1 MQCVPIYCLADVE
14 RASPK
19 GAVAQDAASTVPP
32 ILSLDDI
39 TSMEDITSLE
49 NLQLDDLKT
58 GVGRG
63 AAESSPDR
71 VRNFRR
77 TVKAMSTQVTPQT
90 SPLGELIV
98 THLEF
103 TFLYM

>member
-1 MQCVPIYCLADVE
+1 ME
-14 RASPK
+14 TRASESA
-19 GAVAQDAASTVPP
+19 GAAASSSVPP

-49 NLQLDDLKT
+49 NLQLDDVKP
-58 GVGRG
+58 GVVPGS
-63 AAESSPDR
+63 ADNSPDR

-90 SPLGELIV
+90 SPLGKISN
-98 THLEF
+98 F
-103 TFLYM
+103 T